1 MATKAIAPEPES
13 AENQAEL
20 KRRRPGRKLPR
31 LLILCAALTLSIAAL
46 PAIAGRTPLGN
57 VLLGFVA
64 REAKLN
70 GSLSAGSLSF
80 GWFSPLAASDVVL
93 CDAAGN
99 VAANA
104 ASVEMDKSLWA
115 LLRDRSNL
123 GGIKLTKPTIELTL
137 RDDGS
142 NLEDIFG
149 AWLPFHVGADV
160 SRIDCALEIV
170 EGEAIVR
177 DADSDRIWKISQLKA
192 GLRSPGPTND
202 PIQFVLAAELPES
215 QPPGKLSLRLRLAGG
230 EPPDIRLAAAALPL
244 EMAQPLL
251 RRLAPGSVWQ
261 GRLDGEL
268 HYHAGAEKGQQLLEG
283 EAVVSRFSLAG
294 PMLAGDALLL
304 AKVELPFRLDWKGDQ
319 LTIDELG
326 LACDVGE
333 LTCYGTLS
341 DSTNLSTIRT
351 IRGLLAF
358 AARSDGRLEGRVD
371 LAKLAKLLPGALRIR
386 QGTEITAGEIKL
398 SAGSRPHPAG
408 RQWNGS
414 IETARLAAMNQG
426 QELSW
431 DQPLAAS
438 FAAHS
443 TDQGAVF
450 DKIDCKSEFLILT
463 GSGTFEEFTLSGTHD
478 LARLTTQLG
487 RFVDLRGAQLSGAG
501 GTKLSWRRI
510 DEHRFKAEG
519 AWEID
524 GFSLAWPGQ
533 APWNEAQI
541 TIAASA
547 TGELA
552 GMKPSRVETAHCEIL
567 FGKTQDGDRLNLS
580 QSQPFAL
587 GAADAAWPIDIALSG
602 ELSRWIARAAQR
614 PAANQGWQFVGQCN
628 GKGKLQVA
636 PDNIEGGGELTV
648 ANFAAR
654 AADGSSWSEPQL
666 KLIADADYD
675 RANDSLRIARAQ
687 LDSTAAE
694 ISARGKIAHFST
706 DKNAEL
712 NGQAAY
718 DLSQLQGIIQAYLGQ
733 SVQLAGRETRPFSLA
748 GPLAAFGL
756 GGPAWTK
763 FSGDAELAWQTASLY
778 GTPLGPGQIEARLAG
793 GLVRFSP
800 LEISLSGGKMRLAPI
815 IELGQSPVELSF
827 EPGRVA
833 EQVQIT
839 REMCNAGM
847 KYALPVLAEATQAQG
862 RFSVDLEGCRLPLA
876 NPSAGDAAGKIVVHS
891 VEVGPGPLTQAFAPI
906 VQTLAQALGAKGR
919 IQPLG
924 NVAIT
929 RESKVDVRMVGGRVY
944 HRGLELIFPDVTVRT
959 YGSVGLDESLA
970 IMAEMPVP
978 DKWIGNNALGDSL
991 RGQVIRLP
999 IAGTLHEP
1007 KIDARELERLAGR
1020 VVEDTAKGMLQ
1031 KEIGRQLDKLFGP
1044 RE

>member
-1 MATKAIAPEPES
+1 MATQAIAPKPEPAES
-13 AENQAEL
+13 PAEP
-20 KRRRPGRKLPR
+20 KRSHSGRRLPR
-31 LLILCAALTLSIAAL
+31 LLVIVAALALAIAAL
-46 PAIAGRTPLGN
+46 PTIASRTLLGN

-80 GWFSPLAASDVVL
+80 GWFSPLAASDVEL
-93 CDAAGN
+93 RDAAGN
-99 VAANA
+99 VAAKA
-104 ASVEMDKSLWA
+104 ARVEMDKTLWA
-115 LLRDRSNL
+115 LLRNRSDL
-123 GGIKLTKPTIELTL
+123 GGIKLTQPTIELVL
-137 RDDGS
+137 GDDGS
-142 NLEDIFG
+142 NLEDVF
-149 AWLPFHVGADV
+149 ARWLPLDVGADV
-160 SRIDCALEIV
+160 ERIDCALEIV

-177 DADSDRIWKISQLKA
+177 DADSGRTWKVTPFKA
-192 GLRSPGPTND
+192 ALRSPGATSD
-202 PIQFVLAAELPES
+202 PIQFVFSAELPGS
-215 QPPGKLSLRLRLAGG
+215 QPAGKLSLNMRLAGG
-230 EPPDIRLAAAALPL
+230 EPPEIRLDAAALPL
-244 EMAQPLL
+244 EAAQPLL
-251 RRLAPGSVWQ
+251 RRLAPGSVWE
-261 GRLDGEL
+261 GRLDGNL
-268 HYHAGAEKGQQLLEG
+268 HYHAGAGKDQQLLEG
-283 EAVVSRFSLAG
+283 EAVVSQFALAG
-294 PMLAGDALLL
+294 PMLASDALSL
-304 AKVELPFRLDWKGDQ
+304 AKVELPFRLDWKADG
-319 LTIDELG
+319 LAIDELG
-326 LACDVGE
+326 VACDVGE
-333 LTCYGTLS
+333 LTCYGKLS
-341 DSTNLSTIRT
+341 DSAGLPTVRT
-351 IRGLLAF
+351 IRELLAF
-358 AARSDGRLEGRVD
+358 AAKSDGRLEGRVD

-386 QGTEITAGEIKL
+386 EGTEITAGEIKL
-398 SAGSRPHPAG
+398 SASSRQHAAG
-408 RQWNGS
+408 RQWQGTLES
-414 IETARLAAMNQG
+414 ARLAAVNQG

-438 FAAHS
+438 FEAHS
-443 TDQGAVF
+443 TDAGAVF
-450 DKIDCKSEFLILT
+450 DKIDCKSDFLNLT
-463 GSGTFEEFTLSGTHD
+463 GSGTPDEFTLSGTHD
-478 LARLTTQLG
+478 LARLTAQLA
-487 RFVDLRGAQLSGAG
+487 RFVDLGGAQLSGAG
-501 GTKLSWRRI
+501 DLKLSWRRI
-510 DEHRFKAEG
+510 DEHRFESEAG
-519 AWEID
+519 LGID
-524 GFSLAWPGQ
+524 GFSLACPGQ

-552 GMKPSRVETAHCEIL
+552 GMKPSKVETAHCEIL
-567 FGKTQDGDRLNLS
+567 FGDTQGGDRLTLS
-580 QSQPFAL
+580 QSQPVSW
-587 GAADAAWPIDIALSG
+587 AAAEAAWPIDVALSG
-602 ELSRWIARAAQR
+602 ELSRWIARAAR
-614 PAANQGWQFVGQCN
+614 HAAAGSGWQFAGQCK
-628 GKGKLQVA
+628 GQGKLQFDSGA
-636 PDNIEGGGELTV
+636 IAGGGELAV

-666 KLIADADYD
+666 KLVADADYD
-675 RANDSLRIARAQ
+675 RANDSVRIVRAQ
-687 LDSTAAE
+687 LDSSAAE
-694 ISARGKIAHFST
+694 ISARGKIADWST

-718 DLSQLQGIIQAYLGQ
+718 DLAQLQGVVQAYLGQ

-748 GPLAAFGL
+748 GPLAALGQ

-763 FSGDAELAWQTASLY
+763 FSGDAELAWQTANLY
-778 GTPLGPGQIEARLAG
+778 GTPLGPGQIEARLARG
-793 GLVRFSP
+793 VARFSP
-800 LEISLSGGKMRLAPI
+800 LEISLSGGKMRLAPV
-815 IELGQSPVELSF
+815 IELGQTPVELSF

-906 VQTLAQALGAKGR
+906 VETLAQALGSKGR

-1007 KIDARELERLAGR
+1007 RIDGRELERLAGR
-1020 VVEDTAKGMLQ
+1020 VVEDTAKGVLQ

-1044 RE
+1044 VK